1 MQGIPDLQGK
11 SVRIVGA
18 GLIGTS
24 IGLALKAAGAE
35 VQFADIDQKA
45 QLLANDLV
53 KADEMASPD
62 LVIIATPPSAFKVTI
77 EREATLNPQSILM
90 DIGSVK
96 IKPLVEVSTLDGL
109 LSRFCGTHPMAGRE
123 VSGAVSARADLFL
136 DRAWVITPT
145 SETSEDAK
153 KLVLEVIS
161 ACGAQAVE
169 MSAEDHDQRV
179 ALISHL
185 PQTVSSLLASQ
196 LQGSNSEAL
205 ALAGGGL
212 RDTVRIAGSDP
223 KLWGEILAAN
233 ESALMPLLISL
244 QNDLSALI
252 AGASGPQKWE
262 SLVAAGQSGKSA
274 IPGKHGGKSREYSY
288 LPIVIDDRP
297 GQLGSL
303 FNACAKAQ
311 VNIEDLALEHSPG
324 QLTAVITLAI
334 APEDIKR
341 LREFLTNDGWNVHSI
356 S

>member
-1 MQGIPDLQGK
+1 MNSK

-24 IGLALKAAGAE
+24 IGLALKAAGVS
-35 VQFADIDQKA
+35 VQFVDIDA
-45 QLLANDLV
+45 RAELLANDLV
-53 KADEMASPD
+53 KSEKFDSPD
-62 LVIIATPPSAFKVTI
+62 LIIIATPPSAFKSSI
-77 EREATLNPQSILM
+77 EREATLNPQAILM

-96 IKPLVEVSTLDGL
+96 TKPILEVSTLEGL
-109 LSRFCGTHPMAGRE
+109 LYRFCGTHPMAGRE

-136 DRAWVITPT
+136 DRAWIITPT
-145 SETSEDAK
+145 EQTSELAK
-153 KLVLEVIS
+153 QTALEVIA
-161 ACGAQAVE
+161 ACGAQVVE
-169 MSAEDHDQRV
+169 MSAQDHDERV

-185 PQTVSSLLASQ
+185 PQTISSLLAAQ
-196 LQGSNSEAL
+196 LSNSKPEAL

-233 ESALMPLLISL
+233 EAALLPLLISL
-244 QNDLSALI
+244 QSDLADLISA
-252 AGASGPQKWE
+252 ASGPAKWE
-262 SLVAAGQSGKSA
+262 SLVAAGRAGKSA

-303 FNACAKAQ
+303 FNACAKAD

-334 APEDIKR
+334 APEDMAR
-341 LREFLTNDGWNVHSI
+341 LGEFLTKDGWNVHSV

>member
-1 MQGIPDLQGK
+1 MKSK

-24 IGLALKAAGAE
+24 IGLALKAAGAS
-35 VQFADIDQKA
+35 VQFADIDAKA
-45 QLLANDLV
+45 ELLANDLV
-53 KADEMASPD
+53 KAGRFENPD
-62 LVIIATPPSAFKVTI
+62 VVIIATPPSAFKSAI
-77 EREATLNPQSILM
+77 EQEATLNPEAILM

-96 IKPLVEVSTLDGL
+96 TKPLLEVSTLEGL
-109 LSRFCGTHPMAGRE
+109 LYRFCGTHPMAGRE

-136 DRAWVITPT
+136 DRAWIITPT
-145 SETSEDAK
+145 PETSEAAK
-153 KLVLEVIS
+153 FMVLAVIA
-161 ACGAQAVE
+161 ACGAQVVE
-169 MSAEDHDQRV
+169 MSAPDHDAQV

-185 PQTVSSLLASQ
+185 PQTISSLLAAQ
-196 LQGSNSEAL
+196 LSNSHPEAL

-233 ESALMPLLISL
+233 EAALMPLLISL
-244 QNDLSALI
+244 QSDLSDLI
-252 AGASGPQKWE
+252 SAASGPAKWE
-262 SLVAAGQSGKSA
+262 SLVAAGRVGKSA

-303 FNACAKAQ
+303 FNACAKAD
-311 VNIEDLALEHSPG
+311 VNIEDLSLEHSPG

-334 APEDIKR
+334 APEDIER
-341 LREFLTNDGWNVHSI
+341 LSEFLTKDGWNVHSV